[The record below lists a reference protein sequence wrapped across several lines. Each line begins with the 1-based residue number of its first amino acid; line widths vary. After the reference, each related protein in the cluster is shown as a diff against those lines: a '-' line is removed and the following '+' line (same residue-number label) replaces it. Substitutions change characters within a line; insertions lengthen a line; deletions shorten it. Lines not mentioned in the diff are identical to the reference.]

1 MNWHELYTEL
11 TDKDKDLFQETV
23 NLLLSK
29 TFLVY
34 DREEDRPSY
43 RFAEKNISLFQG
55 YLSLARWDLH
65 HHKRLSVFQLYNQLE
80 KNRRPFTL
88 QETIFLFIL
97 RLIYDEK
104 QRELRIT
111 ENVLVSGQEIQEK
124 YLALKIRNRLPSRED
139 MQRILKLF
147 QRFSLLDL
155 KRGVWNEPDSIFVL
169 YASVL
174 VVLDTGAVESLADW
188 ILDKA
193 GQAGL
198 EGLEEG
204 GDDHEVLDPDETD

>member
-1 MNWHELYTEL
+1 MSWYENYEAM
-11 TDKDKDLFQETV
+11 TDKDQELFHQTV

-43 RFAEKNISLFQG
+43 RFVEKHLSVLQG
-55 YLSLARWDLH
+55 YLGMARWDIH
-65 HHKRLSVFQLYNQLE
+65 HHKRLSVFQLYNRLE
-80 KNRRPFTL
+80 RNRRPFTL

-97 RLIYDEK
+97 RLLYDEK
-104 QRELRIT
+104 QRELRLSQ
-111 ENVLVSGQEIQEK
+111 NVLISGQEIQEK

-155 KRGVWNEPDSIFVL
+155 KKGAWNEPESVFVL
-169 YASVL
+169 YPSLL
-174 VVLDTGAVESLADW
+174 VILEMGAVEDLAAW
-188 ILDKA
+188 VLD
-193 GQAGL
+193 GSGL
-198 EGLEEG
+198 DDLAEG
-204 GDDHEVLDPDETD
+204 GDEDESSSPDEAD

>member
-23 NLLLSK
+23 NLLFSK

-34 DREEDRPSY
+34 DREEDRLSY
-43 RFAEKNISLFQG
+43 RFVEKNITLFQG

-65 HHKRLSVFQLYNQLE
+65 HHKRLSVFQLHNQLE

-147 QRFSLLDL
+147 HRFSLLDL

>member
-1 MNWHELYTEL
+1 MSWYENYEAM
-11 TDKDKDLFQETV
+11 TDKDQELFHQTV

-43 RFAEKNISLFQG
+43 RFVEKHLSVLQG
-55 YLSLARWDLH
+55 YLGMARWDIH
-65 HHKRLSVFQLYNQLE
+65 HHKRLSVFQLYNRLE
-80 KNRRPFTL
+80 RNRRPFTL

-97 RLIYDEK
+97 RLLYDEK
-104 QRELRIT
+104 QRELRLSQ
-111 ENVLVSGQEIQEK
+111 NVLISGQEIQEK

-155 KRGVWNEPDSIFVL
+155 KKGAWSEPDSVFVL
-169 YASVL
+169 YPSLL
-174 VVLDTGAVESLADW
+174 VILEMGAVEDLAAW
-188 ILDKA
+188 VLD
-193 GQAGL
+193 GSGL
-198 EGLEEG
+198 DDLAEG
-204 GDDHEVLDPDETD
+204 GDEDESSSPDEAD